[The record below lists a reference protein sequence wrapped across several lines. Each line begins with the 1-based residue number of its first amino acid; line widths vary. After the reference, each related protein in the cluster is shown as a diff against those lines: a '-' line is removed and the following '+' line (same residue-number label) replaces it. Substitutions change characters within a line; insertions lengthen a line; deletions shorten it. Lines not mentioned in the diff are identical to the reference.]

1 MEGDAADHA
10 VFDILIVFEFVLVV
24 VEVLHIGS
32 YLESDGA
39 RTKRCGIVVF
49 HQAARSFI
57 VRPAGYRDLRHDLD
71 LHIVFC
77 KLGDF
82 HGEVLHLGVCRRC
95 LVRLGGL
102 GLHDVQ
108 ILFYGFCAGEA
119 AGVVRTHRINARLV
133 FLKIDVDE
141 MGVVVLRDPFVV
153 AVVCLHVVAVL
164 FLDELTFHAEVGN
177 DILIGCVKNIIVDL
191 VHPDV
196 ALLNL
201 LLGHDAVSS
210 GGHRIRRSERS
221 AFRRNNFLRRIF
233 SDGIRHGLA
242 CVNQRQIPGIIKIR
256 QILLVHIDPIGS
268 PWAQIDII
276 VEFIPAVFIITV
288 NVDHVSVVRQP
299 RINNPVRVLKRN
311 IREGA
316 ALGHHSAIYTGPI
329 ATEADRC
336 GNHRLRFC
344 VVPIPED
351 DGAHAVCTD
360 VNGATDIPP
369 SALHTLI
376 LVVARTARHNPP
388 AVPVAIPPVE
398 QRVSGPGRLC
408 RTAPS

>member
-1 MEGDAADHA
+1 MEGNSANHA
-10 VFDILIVFEFVLVV
+10 VLDILVVFEAVLVGIKFFN
-24 VEVLHIGS
+24 VLPH
-32 YLESDGA
+32 LKLDGA

-49 HQAARSFI
+49 HQAAPTI
-57 VRPAGYRDLRHDLD
+57 IERPAGYRDLRHDLD

-164 FLDELTFHAEVGN
+164 FLDELTFHAEVSN
-177 DILIGCVKNIIVDL
+177 NIIVSCIENIPVDL

-196 ALLNL
+196 ALLHL
-201 LLGHDAVSS
+201 LFRHDAVAA
-210 GGHRIRRSERS
+210 GGHRVRRSERS
-221 AFRRNNFLRRIF
+221 AFRRNSSFRSVF

-242 CVNQRQIPGIIKIR
+242 CVNQRQIPVGIAVGICIFLHV
-256 QILLVHIDPIGS
+256 IPVES
-268 PWAQIDII
+268 PRAQIDVVVELVIAIFI
-276 VEFIPAVFIITV
+276 VAADP
-288 NVDHVSVVRQP
+288 DHVVIVQKAGV
-299 RINNPVRVLKRN
+299 NDPVGMLQRHVC
-311 IREGA
+311 EPA
-316 ALGHHSAIYTGPI
+316 AL
-329 ATEADRC
+329 
-336 GNHRLRFC
+336 
-344 VVPIPED
+344 
-351 DGAHAVCTD
+351 
-360 VNGATDIPP
+360 
-369 SALHTLI
+369 
-376 LVVARTARHNPP
+376 
-388 AVPVAIPPVE
+388 
-398 QRVSGPGRLC
+398 
-408 RTAPS
+408 